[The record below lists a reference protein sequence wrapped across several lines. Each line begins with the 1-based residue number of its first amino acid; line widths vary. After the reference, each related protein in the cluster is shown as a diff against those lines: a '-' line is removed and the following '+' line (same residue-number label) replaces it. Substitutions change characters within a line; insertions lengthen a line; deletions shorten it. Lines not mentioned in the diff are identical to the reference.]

1 MINLESKEERELF
14 LRNLTEISEK
24 LSKINETLS
33 GIKDSLD
40 DKVEVLQQIKENTDE
55 LALLENLDSNTEHS
69 DITDLLE
76 QILDRVFQGVI
87 I

>member
-14 LRNLTEISEK
+14 LRNLTEINEK

-76 QILDRVFQGVI
+76 QILDGVF
-87 I
+87 

>member
-40 DKVEVLQQIKENTDE
+40 DKVEILQQIKENTDE